1 MAKIAFLGAGS
12 LGFGRRLVS
21 DILSFPELAAGT
33 IHLMDPSAE
42 RLGFIRELSDRM
54 VEHAGLP
61 TRISSSTDRESALDG
76 ADYVIVSIRVGEGM
90 GPESLDV
97 RIPYEVGGLRQT
109 VSDTVGVGG
118 VMKGLRTI
126 PAMLDIARDMERL
139 CPGALML
146 NYTNP
151 MSMIMWAVSEA
162 TSITSIG
169 LCHSVQ
175 NTARELSGYMG
186 VEQEALTYKVAGIN
200 HMAWFLKLERDGAD
214 LYPNLRACL
223 DDDETVARDRVRFD
237 IFRHF
242 GWFVTE
248 SSRHMAEYVPYYMR
262 DEAEMER
269 VGVTQKTAD
278 QMTGQ
283 HETRAKRRAEA
294 QAKILAEPPDIVRS
308 NEYGAQIIHA
318 METDRALT
326 VYGNVPNTGL
336 ITNLPD
342 DCSVEV
348 PCLVNRAGLHP
359 CYVGALPPQLAA
371 LCRTN
376 VNMQELVVR
385 AVLDEDRESVYHA
398 AMLDPNTSSQLSLP
412 KVRECLDL
420 LMDAQSDL
428 LPDGLRSA

>member
-21 DILSFPELAAGT
+21 DILSFPELAEGT
-33 IHLMDPSAE
+33 IHLMDPSAD
-42 RLGFIRELSDRM
+42 RLAFIQTLSERM
-54 VEHAGLP
+54 VDASGLSAN
-61 TRISSSTDRESALDG
+61 IEASTDREEALDG
-76 ADYVIVSIRVGEGM
+76 ADYVIASIRVGEGM
-90 GPESLDV
+90 GPEAMDV

-118 VMKGLRTI
+118 IMKGLRTI

-139 CPGALML
+139 CPHALLL

-151 MSMIMWAVSEA
+151 MSMIMWAISEA

-175 NTARELSGYMG
+175 NTARELAGYVG
-186 VEQEALTYKVAGIN
+186 VDLDTLTYHVAGIN
-200 HMAWFLKLERDGAD
+200 HMAWFLKLEQDGED
-214 LYPNLRACL
+214 LYPTLRACL
-223 DDDETVARDRVRFD
+223 DDDAIVAKDPVRFD
-237 IFRHF
+237 IYRHF

-262 DEAEMER
+262 DEDEMAR
-269 VGVTQKTAD
+269 VDVPHRTGE
-278 QMTGQ
+278 QMDGQ
-283 HETRAKRRAEA
+283 NETRAKRRAER
-294 QAKILAEPPDIVRS
+294 QAKMLAEAPKIERS

-318 METDRALT
+318 METDTALT
-326 VYGNVPNTGL
+326 VHGNVPNTGL
-336 ITNLPD
+336 ITNLPT
-342 DCSVEV
+342 DCSAEV

-371 LCRTN
+371 LSRTN
-376 VNMQELVVR
+376 VTMQELVVR
-385 AVLDEDRESVYHA
+385 AVLDEDREAAHHA

-412 KVRECLDL
+412 KVRECMDL
-420 LMDAQSDL
+420 LMDAQNDM
-428 LPDGLRSA
+428 LPPGMRSS